1 MVSRVAVLSMLT
13 EKANPD
19 SLAGMARFGI
29 TVTNRLGTTVADM
42 RKIAKAI
49 GRNHRLA
56 LELWKTGIAEA
67 QIVASMIDDPAR
79 VTESQAE
86 RWVRDVDSWDV
97 CDQVCQ
103 NLFRKTPWVWQ
114 KIWEWTERDEE
125 YVKRAGY
132 AVIAILASHAKDTP
146 DTRFIRLLP
155 ILKQGATDERNF
167 VKKAVSWAL
176 RNIGKRNRSLN
187 KAALALTREIQ
198 RMDSR
203 AARWIAAD
211 VLRELAS
218 DTVRRRL
225 KKQQRASG

>member
-1 MVSRVAVLSMLT
+1 MVSRVTVLSMLT
-13 EKANPD
+13 EKANPGN
-19 SLAGMARFGI
+19 LVGMARFGI
-29 TVTNRLGTTVADM
+29 TVKNRLGTTVADM

-67 QIVASMIDDPAR
+67 RIVASMMDDPDR
-79 VTESQAE
+79 VTTTQAE
-86 RWVRDVDSWDV
+86 RWVRDFNSWDV

-103 NLFRKTPWVWQ
+103 NLFIKTPWVWQ
-114 KIWEWTERDEE
+114 KIWAWTDRDEE

-132 AVIAILASHAKDTP
+132 ALIATLASHAKDAP
-146 DTRFIRLLP
+146 DARFIQLFP
-155 ILKQGATDERNF
+155 ILKRGAADERNF

-187 KAALALTREIQ
+187 QAALALAREIQ

-203 AARWIAAD
+203 AARWVATD

-225 KKQQRASG
+225 NKQHHASG